1 MTYDNLWAQNK
12 KLIKLKGEKLMN
24 RTQIMDTIGALANSQ
39 GFYRRIYDYL
49 LSLDEDDLNAVLDDL
64 EAKDFADAVDMVLY
78 FET

>member
-1 MTYDNLWAQNK
+1 
-12 KLIKLKGEKLMN
+12 
-24 RTQIMDTIGALANSQ
+24 MDTIGALANSQ

-64 EAKDFADAVDMVLY
+64 EAKNFADAVDMVLY